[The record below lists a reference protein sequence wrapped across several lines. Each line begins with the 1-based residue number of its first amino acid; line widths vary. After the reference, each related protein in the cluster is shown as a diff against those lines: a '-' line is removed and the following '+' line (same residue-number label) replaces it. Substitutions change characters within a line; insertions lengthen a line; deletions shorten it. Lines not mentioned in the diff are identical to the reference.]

1 MKKAFL
7 LLVLAILAC
16 ASENKAWFQSP
27 FRSVVAF
34 KSSVHYWFLD
44 FLATVMI

>member
-16 ASENKAWFQSP
+16 ASEDKAWFQSP
-27 FRSVVAF
+27 FEYDTF
-34 KSSVHYWFLD
+34 KSSVHYWFSD